1 MVRTASTGIR
11 LMVAAAVALTL
22 VTGGCKSD
30 EPPEGA
36 GGDGSQGSRGQIGED
51 PYGGAPPSR
60 DAEGI
65 AAARRMGLRTVY
77 FDYDQ
82 SALRS
87 DAQADLKHNFDVLRQ
102 RPDVRV
108 EIQGHC
114 DERGSNEY
122 NFALGERRAKA
133 TRDYLVRLGIPD
145 NRIEMVSF
153 GEESPAAPGSGEAVW
168 AKNRRAEFS
177 VLR

>member
-11 LMVAAAVALTL
+11 FLVAAGVALTL
-22 VTGGCKSD
+22 AAGGCKSD
-30 EPPEGA
+30 DPP
-36 GGDGSQGSRGQIGED
+36 GGGGNGGNGSSRGQIGED
-51 PYGGAPPSR
+51 PYGAPPSR

-122 NFALGERRAKA
+122 NFALGERRATA

-145 NRIEMVSF
+145 SRIEVVSF
-153 GEESPAAPGSGEAVW
+153 GEESPAAPGSGESVW

>member
-11 LMVAAAVALTL
+11 FLVAAGVAFTL
-22 VTGGCKSD
+22 VAGGCKSD

-36 GGDGSQGSRGQIGED
+36 GGNGSGGRGEIGESG
-51 PYGGAPPSR
+51 YGGAPPSR
-60 DAEGI
+60 GEEGL

-133 TRDYLVRLGIPD
+133 TRDYLVRLGIPGS
-145 NRIEMVSF
+145 RVEVVSF